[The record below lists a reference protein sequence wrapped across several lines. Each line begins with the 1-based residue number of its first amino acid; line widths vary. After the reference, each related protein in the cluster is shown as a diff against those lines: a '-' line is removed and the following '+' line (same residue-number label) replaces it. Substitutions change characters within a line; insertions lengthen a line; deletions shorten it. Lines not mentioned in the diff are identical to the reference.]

1 MSTTRH
7 HLNRQRRLSAA
18 RTARAETPPT
28 RSAASASASA
38 TAPGA
43 LGTLPAP
50 GAPGADPDQADDS
63 RSRAAGPQ
71 GEPPPEPGE
80 SPSET
85 GEPGPEAEAPQGEE
99 PRPKSKLESGSESE
113 SESESEEP
121 GPEPGK
127 PAAPAAAAPA
137 RTPRLLL
144 AVLGILTL
152 LLGAF
157 AGLGFSRSAALED
170 DPATRNTAL
179 TDLART
185 SEVKGTVGEL
195 VGALFSYDYADQ
207 DKAAEAA
214 ATLLT
219 GKAVDQHRALLADVR
234 AQAPKQKLVLTTTV
248 TDSAV
253 ERIEGDRARVLVY
266 ADQASVSTAGE
277 PAKSKPKKQ
286 SGKDGQRDAKGG
298 KDAAGADSTEG
309 GASYAGAVFTLDLL
323 HKDGRWLV
331 SGIDTF
337 GS

>member
-18 RTARAETPPT
+18 RTVRAETPPT
-28 RSAASASASA
+28 RSAAPAST
-38 TAPGA
+38 TAPGS

-50 GAPGADPDQADDS
+50 GAPGTEPEEAADARLRGESPQA
-63 RSRAAGPQ
+63 
-71 GEPPPEPGE
+71 EPPPEPGGTR
-80 SPSET
+80 S
-85 GEPGPEAEAPQGEE
+85 EAEAPQGEE
-99 PRPKSKLESGSESE
+99 PQSKSKSKSGSEP
-113 SESESEEP
+113 EEP

-127 PAAPAAAAPA
+127 PAAPTAAAPT

-170 DPATRNTAL
+170 DPAGRNTAL

-185 SEVKGTVGEL
+185 SEVKGKAGEL
-195 VGALFSYDYADQ
+195 VGSLFSYDYADP

-266 ADQASVSTAGE
+266 ADQAGVSTAGG

-286 SGKDGQRDAKGG
+286 SGKDEQPDAKDG
-298 KDAAGADSTEG
+298 KDAAGSDSTEG

>member
-28 RSAASASASA
+28 GSAASASA

-71 GEPPPEPGE
+71 AEPPPEPGE

-99 PRPKSKLESGSESE
+99 PRPKSKLESGSE

-286 SGKDGQRDAKGG
+286 SGKDGQRDKKGG